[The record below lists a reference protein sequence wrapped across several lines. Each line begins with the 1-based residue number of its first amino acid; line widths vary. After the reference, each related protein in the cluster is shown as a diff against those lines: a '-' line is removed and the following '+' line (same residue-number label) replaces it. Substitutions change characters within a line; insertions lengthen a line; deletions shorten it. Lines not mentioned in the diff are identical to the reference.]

1 MMKNMYNNSPRNN
14 GGSFLLKGLG
24 FLFALIIFVGMMDKA
39 GINISMPEVDG
50 LEEGVARASMGEAV
64 PATTEVAEERN
75 PIVVGGE
82 PEIRRTRSYA
92 TPKSYDISSKKSNTS
107 NRLDR
112 NVSAEDWIEGFSEL
126 AVEQAMDRGIP
137 AGVALAVGVSKLQ
150 EGVNITNWNSFME
163 EVIEPLAA
171 AKFQA
176 SRQEIKSYYKYS
188 ANSERWAEGLGT
200 RGDFST
206 QSLKKVMKK
215 YALRDFDYEVRN
227 RLANDPE
234 VEKKAREVAEEVTFA
249 IKESRWES
257 RKKAVASKK
266 SASEITKEEMW
277 EAEYDEMVGRE
288 VAKKIAKDKLKSNQ
302 YISEEDMARLVEE
315 TNVETSDVLQH
326 KLSFPGRKVNKKHP
340 EASKLTD
347 IANPRNK
354 QSREELY
361 QQKLKERKASRKK
374 ERS

>member
-1 MMKNMYNNSPRNN
+1 MYNNSPRNN

-39 GINISMPEVDG
+39 GINISLPE
-50 LEEGVARASMGEAV
+50 EEGFEEGIAKASVGES
-64 PATTEVAEERN
+64 ATTTVADDRN
-75 PIVVGGE
+75 RVVVGDE
-82 PEIRRTRSYA
+82 PELRRTRSYEA
-92 TPKSYDISSKKSNTS
+92 PKSYDISSKKSNAS
-107 NRLDR
+107 SRLDR
-112 NVSAEDWIEGFSEL
+112 NISVEDWIEGFSEL

-137 AGVALAVGVSKLQ
+137 AGVALAVGVSKVQ
-150 EGVNITNWNSFME
+150 EGVNISNWNSFME

-176 SRQEIKSYYKYS
+176 SRKEIKSYFKYS

-200 RGDFST
+200 TGSFST
-206 QSLKKVMKK
+206 KSLKGVMKK

-227 RLANDPE
+227 RLSSDPE
-234 VEKKAREVAEEVTFA
+234 VEQKAREVAEEVTFA

-257 RKKAVASKK
+257 RKKAVASENNTNEV
-266 SASEITKEEMW
+266 SKEEVW

-288 VAKKIAKDKLKSNQ
+288 VAKRIAKDKLKSNQ

-315 TNVETSDVLQH
+315 TNVETSKVLRQEN
-326 KLSFPGRKVNKKHP
+326 KLSFPGRKVNEKHP
-340 EASKLTD
+340 EAKKLKD
-347 IANPRNK
+347 ITNPRNK

-361 QQKLKERKASRKK
+361 QQKLKERKAAKKK